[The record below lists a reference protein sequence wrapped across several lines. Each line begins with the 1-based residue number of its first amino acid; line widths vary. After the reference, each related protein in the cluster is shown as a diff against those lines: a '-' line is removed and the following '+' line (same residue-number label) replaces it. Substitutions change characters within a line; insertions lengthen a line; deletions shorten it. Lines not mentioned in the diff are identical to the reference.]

1 MKKKEL
7 ESLRKKDI
15 KELNKTL
22 GDMKKE
28 YLLTYNQ
35 VKAGQEKDTR
45 KPTNIRKD
53 IAQILTTIKEKEIIE
68 KSLSKGEKEADK

>member
-15 KELNKTL
+15 NELNKTL
-22 GDMKKE
+22 GDKKKE

>member
-15 KELNKTL
+15 NELNKTL
-22 GDMKKE
+22 GDKKKE

-45 KPTNIRKD
+45 KPTNIRKE

>member
-15 KELNKTL
+15 KELTKTL
-22 GDMKKE
+22 EDKKKE
-28 YLLTYNQ
+28 YILTYSQ

-45 KPTNIRKD
+45 KPTNIRKEV
-53 IAQILTTIKEKEIIE
+53 AQILTTIKEKEIIE

>member
-15 KELNKTL
+15 KELTKML
-22 GDMKKE
+22 EDKKKE
-28 YLLTYNQ
+28 HLLSYNQ

-45 KPTNIRKD
+45 KPTNIRKEV
-53 IAQILTTIKEKEIIE
+53 AQILTTIKEKEIIE
-68 KSLSKGEKEADK
+68 KTRSKSEKEANK

>member
-7 ESLRKKDI
+7 EPLRKKDI

-68 KSLSKGEKEADK
+68 KSLLKGEMEADK

>member
-15 KELNKTL
+15 KELTKML
-22 GDMKKE
+22 EDKRKE
-28 YLLTYNQ
+28 YLLSYNQ

-45 KPTNIRKD
+45 KPTNIRKEV
-53 IAQILTTIKEKEIIE
+53 AQILTTIKEKDIIE
-68 KSLSKGEKEADK
+68 ETRLKGEKEANK